1 MANLGIS
8 NASYYTD
15 RFIHKLNKE
24 VDNSV
29 SRLSTAQENITAKD
43 IASLK
48 SMDYTFRL
56 DVAATNAAVKSMSIT
71 QSYLSTAI
79 TSLDNAS
86 AILARIHELAVQGS
100 NSTNTENDRLALT
113 AEAEALADEF
123 HKSMSSADFKG
134 KLVFDS
140 DVDNQTG
147 IMALGKESAGKL
159 DFGIGEIDYDFF
171 YDYKNPST
179 DRYNTGSTYE
189 ITSEL
194 SDEEK
199 ASLLSRLPDASEED
213 LIIGFQFVA
222 EAQEKVGE
230 GLEVADLTYNR
241 AQGTVQFDSLASFT
255 REDGFNGQYLD
266 FQISENAEIA
276 DNLTIE
282 DTDNIQVLAVGD
294 GGNPNDSALIQFF
307 DQIQNKWI
315 DIGLL
320 DEDLDGT
327 NGAVLRVHMTGD
339 ATVPGTSAIQNGDF
353 ENTSNVV
360 VDVIMDPIYGPQ
372 LDADGNQVQTPRM
385 ETVEVLKWDDDAET
399 IPTMVQ
405 DTETVT
411 RQVEIGGVPQTQ
423 PKMVDEVRNVL
434 DDAGNPVI
442 NDSGQVVTETVQVQE
457 VIGGVPQTEPVMETV
472 EVLKW
477 DDDAETIP
485 TMVQDTETV
494 TRQVEIGGVLQFDN
508 APDVIVGYNPRDITE
523 VRPDNWYYFE
533 DNVDFGSNF
542 TVYESYIADRVNGGV
557 SADPTTAVSVPTPT
571 EQQMVKPAYDVYED
585 TTVNPLDGSEIQIR
599 REPDPSVKNHDNNP
613 INSLDSGGNDLDISL
628 VSNGGDNDLDLDTGF
643 VELSQGFGIFHG
655 PAAVSAEFTAQQGD
669 FLKFD
674 YDARIVNDD
683 FHVAGYIYNVATN
696 EITMALNSTDSY
708 GAGTASIEVSETA
721 NYRFVFAVGTYD
733 LTGGKEA
740 GSNMKIDNIRA
751 EDPYDIEQN
760 AVSELLQALHYSN
773 LSETAASTKVLSTS
787 LNDTDTD
794 EVIVSDLAQI
804 NITGVDGQPDGPFK
818 KLGDLNLVT
827 LPEDAIIE
835 NDANILTT
843 KVEAVQEEINMA
855 RVRATSQFNAIS
867 SAIESSTD
875 LKSQFSLGSG
885 TLTDLNF
892 SSESA
897 YLARRQIQ
905 HDIATAMLAQA
916 NLGQTHLIALLTQ

>member
-360 VDVIMDPIYGPQ
+360 VDVIMDPVYGPQ
-372 LDADGNQVQTPRM
+372 LDADGNQVQTPR
-385 ETVEVLKWDDDAET
+385 
-399 IPTMVQ
+399 
-405 DTETVT
+405 
-411 RQVEIGGVPQTQ
+411 
-423 PKMVDEVRNVL
+423 
-434 DDAGNPVI
+434 
-442 NDSGQVVTETVQVQE
+442 
-457 VIGGVPQTEPVMETV
+457 METV

-885 TLTDLNF
+885 TLTNLNF